1 MIPVQS
7 KYRRLV
13 LVCTNVRDDGRECC
27 MAKGSVELH
36 AKLKEALKLV
46 ASDVRVVK
54 SGCLNACSTGATVVV
69 MPENVWFG
77 QVTEEDIPE
86 IITSVSDKVIK
97 W

>member
-1 MIPVQS
+1 MIPVET

-13 LVCTNVRDDGRECC
+13 LVCTNGRDDGRECC

-36 AKLKEALKLV
+36 AKLKEAIKAV
-46 ASDVRVVK
+46 AADVRVVK
-54 SGCLNACSTGATVVV
+54 TGCLNACSTGATVVV

-86 IITSVSDKVIK
+86 IVRIATL
-97 W
+97 